1 MARGDLTDNEWAR
14 LEPLLPAQ
22 KRVEPGGQYRDHRQ
36 VVNGNLWALRTGAP
50 WRDLPERY
58 GAWQTCY
65 SRFRRWSEQGVWL
78 RALQALQTQQE
89 AVSDLDWS
97 KVALEQGRLDSSSMQ
112 FHQGASARGGCAQKG
127 ALPSSRRLS
136 KNSAAAGVA

>member
-1 MARGDLTDNEWAR
+1 MDEVWITMARGDLTDNEWAR

-89 AVSDLDWS
+89 AVGDLDWS
-97 KVALEQGRLDSSSMQ
+97 EAALDSSYIKA
-112 FHQGASARGGCAQKG
+112 HPHAAGAPKKG